1 MKRKLIELSNQRNQ
15 HLQAAEAAL
24 VANNAAGYDSEMEQV
39 SNLNDEISRVQNLLA
54 EQARRVDA
62 EPPSQREL
70 SDMVEERVNSLRN
83 GGSITFDQ
91 AEVRRA
97 VRNNITLA
105 TGTLVQPA
113 GAGELIRDPL
123 GNMPSSI
130 LDRVSVVDL
139 TGMGSFL
146 EPYVVSELT
155 AKSGKV
161 STLAGT
167 LRASGDDPVFA
178 YSEIRPYEVNVT
190 QFVDRNISRLSPA
203 AYYDK
208 ILSMA
213 MRAMRRQVAK
223 LIVEGD
229 GQSTPDMFGIK
240 NAKNKAGNP
249 IFSSLDVSAIDENIM
264 DDLYYAYGSDEACGE
279 NAWLYLNKADLKAM
293 GKLRNANKEKIFKMN
308 RTSSNEGVID
318 DSGSTTPYGIMKDL
332 IALSTATASTSAAIQ
347 TMLYG
352 DPSNYELGLFGGY
365 TIRIDESYK
374 AGERMLTILG
384 DVMVGGNLIVDKG
397 FVVAALPKKAG

>member
-1 MKRKLIELSNQRNQ
+1 MKRKLIELSDQRNQ

-24 VANNAAGYDSEMEQV
+24 EANNSAGYDSEMEKV
-39 SNLNDEISRVQNLLA
+39 SNLNDEISRVQSLLA

-62 EPPSQREL
+62 EPPSKGEL
-70 SDMVEERVNSLRN
+70 SDMVEERVNALRS

-155 AKSGKV
+155 ANSGKV

-167 LRASGDDPVFA
+167 LRASGADPVFA

-240 NAKNKAGNP
+240 NAKNKAGSP
-249 IFSSLDVSAIDENIM
+249 IFSSLDVSVIDENIM

-293 GKLRNANKEKIFKMN
+293 GKLRNTNKEKIFKMN

-332 IALSTATASTSAAIQ
+332 TALSTATASTSAAIQ

-352 DPSNYELGLFGGY
+352 DPANYELGLFGGY

-397 FVVAALPKKAG
+397 FVVATLPQKAG